1 MESLPPVIRLVIR
14 EGQGERRETQSHG
27 KIVGGRKT
35 GRGIERKRERDTQR
49 HRENQRQRHMTST
62 ERERERERERESAQ
76 TEPQQVPQCQP

>member
-62 ERERERERERESAQ
+62 ERERERERAQ
-76 TEPQQVPQCQP
+76 TEP